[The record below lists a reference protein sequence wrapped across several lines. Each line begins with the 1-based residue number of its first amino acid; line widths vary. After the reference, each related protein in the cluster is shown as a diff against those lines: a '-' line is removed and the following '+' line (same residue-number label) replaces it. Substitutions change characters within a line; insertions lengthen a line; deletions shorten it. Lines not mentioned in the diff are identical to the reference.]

1 MSTSPDC
8 VGDNTTSQYES
19 MHAYSM
25 HTTVSILLL
34 EYYSSSIDTVQIDV
48 QILDRICGIA
58 SSVLL

>member
-1 MSTSPDC
+1 
-8 VGDNTTSQYES
+8 
-19 MHAYSM
+19 M
-25 HTTVSILLL
+25 HTLCILLLLLLL